1 MTKRERE
8 ITDPNKIDQILN
20 NCTYL
25 HLGLVDDGKPYVV
38 PMNYG
43 VTRDETDGH
52 YILYLHSGHTG
63 RKLDIIRK
71 NPECCFT
78 MEAYTEPFEG
88 RMACQYGV
96 SYESLMGTGKITFVD
111 DSAEKDKGLQ
121 AIMKTQTGKDG
132 FEFDERMVSIVTV
145 MRIDVEELTGKFR
158 PLPGQEM
165 DK

>member
-8 ITDPNKIDQILN
+8 ITDPNKVDQILN
-20 NCTYL
+20 NCLYL

-43 VTRDETDGH
+43 VTRDKTDGH

-63 RKLDIIRK
+63 RKLDIMRK

-96 SYESLMGTGKITFVD
+96 AYECIMGTGKIHIVD
-111 DSAEKDKGLQ
+111 DVEEKKHALSVL
-121 AIMKTQTGKDG
+121 MYTQTGE
-132 FEFDERMVSIVTV
+132 EFTFDDRMTTIVTV
-145 MRIDVEELTGKFR
+145 MRIDVDEITGKRR
-158 PLPGQEM
+158 PLPGEEM